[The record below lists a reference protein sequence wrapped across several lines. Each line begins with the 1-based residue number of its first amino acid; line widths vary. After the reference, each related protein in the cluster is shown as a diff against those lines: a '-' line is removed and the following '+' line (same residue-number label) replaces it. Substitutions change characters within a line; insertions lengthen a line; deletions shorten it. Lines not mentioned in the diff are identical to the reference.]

1 MCLRVLFLFVLATV
15 LPAKAQLTFNTAIDL
30 ALQNSLKVK
39 SAEQDVKKAAAAL
52 AVTKDIF
59 IPSVVTG
66 GGVGTAYG
74 ITLNVPTIFTVNAQS
89 LVYSAQQ
96 RFYIRAARSD
106 LRSAQLELDDARG
119 QAMEDTAITY
129 LSIDHAQK
137 TLDAVGEQYE
147 FATRLVSIVEDR
159 VNGKLDS
166 DLELLKSRRTAI
178 QIKLQKLRAE
188 DDISDLR
195 DHLSQLTGRS
205 AGEVSILPETI
216 PALPSAAPDASLH
229 PAFAESPGL
238 QSAENSATAKR
249 DRARADS
256 IYTWRPEVSFGAQY
270 GRVSPIEN
278 VGNFYNLHGN
288 YNTASIGIEIKFP
301 LLDKVRSAAAVE
313 STADALRSQNELL
326 GLRFDEDQGR
336 KKLLRSLPE
345 LAAGAELAELQ
356 QRIAETELNSAL
368 LQMKETTGG
377 AAITPK
383 EEMNAR
389 IQERQKCLDFLD
401 AKLQLAKAQISLLRQ
416 AGGLEK
422 WLQSVQLSPPA
433 KP

>member
-1 MCLRVLFLFVLATV
+1 VCLRVLFLFVLATA
-15 LPAKAQLTFNTAIDL
+15 LPANAQLTFNTAIDL
-30 ALQNSLKVK
+30 ALENSLKVK
-39 SAEQDVKKAAAAL
+39 SAEQDVKKAGAAL

-59 IPSVVTG
+59 IPSVVTA

-106 LRSAQLELDDARG
+106 LRSAELELQDARG

-137 TLDAVGEQYE
+137 TLAAAGEQYQ

-159 VNGKLDS
+159 VSGKLDS

-178 QIKLQKLRAE
+178 QLKLQKLRAE
-188 DDISDLR
+188 DSVSDLR
-195 DHLSQLTGRS
+195 DHLSQLTGRPA
-205 AGEVSILPETI
+205 AGISILPETI
-216 PALPSAAPDASLH
+216 PALPSSAADAATH
-229 PAFAESPGL
+229 PAFTASPGL
-238 QSAENSATAKR
+238 ESAEENATARR

-301 LLDKVRSAAAVE
+301 LLDKVRSAAAAE

-345 LAAGAELAELQ
+345 LAASAELAELEQ
-356 QRIAETELNSAL
+356 KIAETDLNSAL
-368 LQMKETTGG
+368 LQMKQSSGG
-377 AAITPK
+377 PVITPK

-389 IQERQKCLDFLD
+389 IQERQKYLDLLD

-416 AGGLEK
+416 SGGLEK